1 LPAFPPQR
9 RKGRKGSAEKLPKDS
24 FFSVSFSAKP
34 QRSLRLCGE
43 VTTSSRQFSL
53 ILQNPVNPVEDKPRS
68 FLMIRK
74 FLTVS
79 LLIVAL
85 AFSPF
90 ASLADEGMWLPDS
103 LNKLPLGQMK
113 KRGFELKPEDVYST
127 TQASLK
133 DAIVQIS
140 AGGTGSF
147 VSGEGLIL
155 TNHHV
160 AFSAITRAT
169 TTEKDYINNGFVAKS
184 RAEEIPAQGYTVSIL
199 QEFKDV
205 TAEML
210 SAAKPEMSPA
220 ERDAALNAKRGE
232 IQKTALAGREKE
244 GIRTQVVEAT
254 SGVQYF
260 LYTYLTL
267 RDIRITYAPPKSIG
281 YFGGDPDN
289 FEWPRHCGDFT
300 YLRAYVGADGK
311 PAGFSKDNVPFKPK
325 RFLAVSAAGIKEG
338 DFTFV
343 MGHPGATYR
352 YRESYSLDF
361 RQNIQLPDQISGLKK
376 QIETL
381 TKMGEKNPALKIRL
395 ADQIFGLSNSLKSFE
410 GAVVGL
416 KKMNL
421 VERRRAE
428 EEALKKWLEATPAAK
443 SKYGN
448 VLPQI
453 ETLYKELSSFS
464 SKQSVF
470 TELFDSGELVNALS
484 YAYLRAADKEKPAGE
499 RNPQLSDGALP
510 QITNQLNSGW
520 GEREPAAEAG
530 ALAAALESLANLPAN
545 QKFAIAEN
553 LFGNQTGEAR
563 RQAERDFAAKV
574 VINSKFKSFDEV
586 KKLFTASAADI
597 RAIDDPLMKLIVAA
611 SDENAPF
618 AKRQTT
624 ILNEVVRLRP
634 KYIGAMLEMKKGA
647 YYPDANF
654 TLRFTYGE
662 VKSYKP
668 RDAVFYHWQTSLAGV
683 IAKDTGEE
691 PFNVPAGLKDLAK
704 KKDFGNY
711 FDSQL
716 NDVPVNFL
724 TTTDITGGN
733 SGSPIMNGRGEMI
746 GLVFD
751 GNFEGLGGDYAFDGN
766 LNRTI
771 NVDIRYVLFV
781 TEKLGGAAYLF
792 DEMQI
797 KRGKTMAAGK

>member
-1 LPAFPPQR
+1 
-9 RKGRKGSAEKLPKDS
+9 
-24 FFSVSFSAKP
+24 
-34 QRSLRLCGE
+34 
-43 VTTSSRQFSL
+43 
-53 ILQNPVNPVEDKPRS
+53 
-68 FLMIRK
+68 MIRK

-85 AFSPF
+85 ALSPF

-103 LNKLPLGQMK
+103 LSKLPLAQLK

-127 TQASLK
+127 TQPSLK

-160 AFSAITRAT
+160 AFAAITRAS

-205 TAEML
+205 TAEVM
-210 SAAKPEMSPA
+210 SAAKPEMSPE
-220 ERDAALNAKRGE
+220 ERDRALAAKRGE
-232 IQKTALAGREKE
+232 IQKTALNGRDKD

-254 SGVQYF
+254 SGLQYF

-267 RDIRITYAPPKSIG
+267 RDVRIVYAPPKSIG

-361 RQNIQLPDQISGLKK
+361 RQNIQLPDQIATLKK

-381 TKMGEKNPALKIRL
+381 TKLGEKNPALKIRL
-395 ADQIFGLSNSLKSFE
+395 ADQIFSLSNSLKAFE
-410 GAVVGL
+410 GAVLGL
-416 KKMNL
+416 KKLNL
-421 VERRRAE
+421 IERRRAE
-428 EEALKKWLEATPAAK
+428 EEALKKWLDANPAAK
-443 SKYGN
+443 AKYGN

-453 ETLYKELSSFS
+453 EALYADLSSFS
-464 SKQSVF
+464 SKQSAF
-470 TELFDSGELVNALS
+470 TELFDTGDLIGAL
-484 YAYLRAADKEKPAGE
+484 YFAYLRATDKEKPANE

-510 QITNQLNSGW
+510 QILNQITGDWN
-520 GEREPAAEAG
+520 EREPESEAKT
-530 ALAAALESLANLPAN
+530 LANALETLADLPAN
-545 QKFAIAEN
+545 QKFAFVET
-553 LFGNQTGEAR
+553 LFGNQTGNAR
-563 RQAERDFAAKV
+563 RQAERDFADKTIA
-574 VINSKFKSFDEV
+574 NSKFKALDEM
-586 KKLFTASAADI
+586 KKLFSASAADI
-597 RAIDDPLMKLIVAA
+597 RAIDDPLVKLIVAA
-611 SDENAPF
+611 VDENAPF
-618 AKRQTT
+618 AKRVAKF
-624 ILNEVVRLRP
+624 NSEVVRLRP
-634 KYIGAMLEMKKGA
+634 NYVAAMLEMKKA
-647 YYPDANF
+647 PYYPDANF

-668 RDAVFYHWQTSLAGV
+668 RDAVYYHWQTSLAGV
-683 IAKDTGEE
+683 IDKDTGED

-711 FDSQL
+711 FDARL

-751 GNFEGLGGDYAFDGN
+751 GNYEGLGGDYAFDGA

-792 DEMQI
+792 DEMKI
-797 KRGKTMAAGK
+797 NRGKAMTAGK

>member
-1 LPAFPPQR
+1 MNTEKSQPVFIRVYLWLVFQSL
-9 RKGRKGSAEKLPKDS
+9 KGD
-24 FFSVSFSAKP
+24 
-34 QRSLRLCGE
+34 
-43 VTTSSRQFSL
+43 
-53 ILQNPVNPVEDKPRS
+53 
-68 FLMIRK
+68 LMIRK
-74 FLTVS
+74 ALTVS

-85 AFSPF
+85 AFAPF

-103 LNKLPLGQMK
+103 LGKLPMGQLK

-127 TQASLK
+127 TQPSLK

-160 AFSAITRAT
+160 AFAAVTRAS
-169 TTEKDYINNGFVAKS
+169 TTEKDYINNGFLAKS

-205 TAEML
+205 TAEVL
-210 SAAKPEMSPA
+210 AAAKPEMSPT
-220 ERDAALNAKRGE
+220 ERDAALAAKRGE
-232 IQKTALAGREKE
+232 IQKNALAGRDNE

-254 SGVQYF
+254 SGLQYF

-267 RDIRITYAPPKSIG
+267 RDVRIAYAPPKSIG

-311 PAGFSKDNVPFKPK
+311 PAGFSKDNVPYKPK
-325 RFLAVSAAGIKEG
+325 RFLAVNAAGIKEG

-343 MGHPGATYR
+343 LGHPGATYR
-352 YRESYSLDF
+352 YRESYSLEF
-361 RQNIQLPDQISGLKK
+361 RQNIQLPDQIATLKK
-376 QIETL
+376 QIDTL
-381 TKMGEKNPALKIRL
+381 TQIGEKNPALKIRL
-395 ADQIFGLSNSLKSFE
+395 ADQIFSMNNSLKAFE

-416 KKMNL
+416 KKMGL

-428 EEALKKWLEATPAAK
+428 EEALKKWLDANPAAK
-443 SKYGN
+443 AKYGN

-453 ETLYKELSSFS
+453 EALYHDLASFS
-464 SKQSVF
+464 SKQSAF
-470 TELFDSGELVNALS
+470 SGLFESGDLANALN
-484 YAYLRAADKEKPAGE
+484 YAYLRAVDKEKPAGE
-499 RNPQLSDGALP
+499 RNPQFSDGALP
-510 QITNQLNSGW
+510 QITNQLSSGW
-520 GEREPAAEAG
+520 GEREPEVESK
-530 ALAAALESLANLPAN
+530 ALADSLKGLADLPAN
-545 QKFAIAEN
+545 QKFAFAEN
-553 LFGNQTGEAR
+553 LFGNQSGADR
-563 RQAERDFAAKV
+563 RKAERDFADKAV
-574 VINSKFKSFDEV
+574 ANSKFKSFDEV
-586 KKLFTASAADI
+586 KKLLSASAADI
-597 RAIDDPLMKLIVAA
+597 RATDDPLLKLIAA
-611 SDENAPF
+611 AADENAPF
-618 AKRQTT
+618 GKRVAKF
-624 ILNEVVRLRP
+624 NSEVVRLRP
-634 KYIGAMLEMKKGA
+634 NYVAAMLEMKKGV

-662 VKSYKP
+662 VKGYKP
-668 RDAVFYHWQTSLAGV
+668 RDAVTYDWQTSLSGV
-683 IAKDTGEE
+683 IAKDTGED
-691 PFNVPAGLKDLAK
+691 PFNVPAGLKELAK
-704 KKDFGNY
+704 KRDFGNY
-711 FDSQL
+711 IEPRL

-781 TEKLGGAAYLF
+781 TEKLGNASYLF
-792 DEMQI
+792 NEMKI
-797 KRGKTMAAGK
+797 NRGKTMAAGK

>member
-1 LPAFPPQR
+1 
-9 RKGRKGSAEKLPKDS
+9 
-24 FFSVSFSAKP
+24 
-34 QRSLRLCGE
+34 
-43 VTTSSRQFSL
+43 
-53 ILQNPVNPVEDKPRS
+53 
-68 FLMIRK
+68 MIRK
-74 FLTVS
+74 ALTVT

-85 AFSPF
+85 AFAPF

-103 LNKLPLGQMK
+103 LSKLPLAQLK

-127 TQASLK
+127 TQPSLK

-160 AFSAITRAT
+160 AFAAITRAS
-169 TTEKDYINNGFVAKS
+169 TTEKDYINNGILAKS

-205 TAEML
+205 TAEVL
-210 SAAKPEMSPA
+210 SAAKPEMSPE
-220 ERDAALNAKRGE
+220 ERDRALAAKRGE
-232 IQKTALAGREKE
+232 IQKNALNGRDKD

-254 SGVQYF
+254 SGLQYY

-267 RDIRITYAPPKSIG
+267 RDVRIVYAPPKSIG

-343 MGHPGATYR
+343 LGHPGATYR

-361 RQNIQLPDQISGLKK
+361 RQNIQLPDQIASLKK
-376 QIETL
+376 QIDAL
-381 TKMGEKNPALKIRL
+381 TKLGEKNPALKIRL
-395 ADQIFGLSNSLKSFE
+395 SDQIFSMSNSLKAFE
-410 GAVVGL
+410 GAVLGL
-416 KKMNL
+416 KKLNL
-421 VERRRAE
+421 VERRSAE
-428 EEALKKWLEATPAAK
+428 EEALKKWLDANPAAK
-443 SKYGN
+443 AKYGN

-453 ETLYKELSSFS
+453 EALYADLRSFT
-464 SKQSVF
+464 SKQSAF
-470 TELFDSGELVNALS
+470 SELFDTGELIGAL
-484 YAYLRAADKEKPAGE
+484 YFAYLRATDKEKPANE

-510 QITNQLNSGW
+510 QILNQISGDW
-520 GEREPAAEAG
+520 NEREPEAEAKT
-530 ALAAALESLANLPAN
+530 LANALERLADLPAN
-545 QKFAIAEN
+545 QKFALVET
-553 LFGNQTGEAR
+553 LFGNQTGNAR
-563 RQAERDFAAKV
+563 RQAERDFADKSIA
-574 VINSKFKSFDEV
+574 NSKFKSLDEV
-586 KKLFTASAADI
+586 KKLFSTSAADI
-597 RAIDDPLMKLIVAA
+597 RAIDDPLVKLVVAA
-611 SDENAPF
+611 VDENAPY
-618 AKRQTT
+618 AKRVAKF
-624 ILNEVVRLRP
+624 NSEVVRLRP
-634 KYIGAMLEMKKGA
+634 NYVAAMLEMKKA
-647 YYPDANF
+647 PYYPDANF

-668 RDAVFYHWQTSLAGV
+668 RDAVYYHWQTSLAGV
-683 IAKDTGEE
+683 IDKDTGED

-704 KKDFGNY
+704 KKDYGSY
-711 FDSQL
+711 FDARL

-724 TTTDITGGN
+724 STTDITGGN
-733 SGSPIMNGRGEMI
+733 SGSPIMNGRGEVI

-751 GNFEGLGGDYAFDGN
+751 GNYEGLGGDYAFDGN

-792 DEMQI
+792 DEMKI
-797 KRGKTMAAGK
+797 NRGKAMTAGK

>member
-1 LPAFPPQR
+1 
-9 RKGRKGSAEKLPKDS
+9 
-24 FFSVSFSAKP
+24 
-34 QRSLRLCGE
+34 
-43 VTTSSRQFSL
+43 
-53 ILQNPVNPVEDKPRS
+53 
-68 FLMIRK
+68 MIRK

-79 LLIVAL
+79 ILVFAL

-103 LNKLPLGQMK
+103 LGKLPMGQLK

-127 TQASLK
+127 TQPSLK

-160 AFSAITRAT
+160 AFSAITRAS
-169 TTEKDYINNGFVAKS
+169 TTEKDYINNGFLAKS

-205 TAEML
+205 TAEVL
-210 SAAKPEMSPA
+210 SAAKPEMTP
-220 ERDAALNAKRGE
+220 EQRDSALNAKKGE
-232 IQKTALAGREKE
+232 ISKAALNGRDKE
-244 GIRTQVVEAT
+244 GIRTQIVEAT
-254 SGVQYF
+254 SGYQYF

-267 RDIRITYAPPKSIG
+267 RDVRMVYAPPKSIG

-361 RQNIQLPDQISGLKK
+361 RQNVQLPDQISTLKK

-395 ADQIFGLSNSLKSFE
+395 ADQIFGLSNSLKAFE
-410 GAVVGL
+410 GAVLGL
-416 KKMNL
+416 KKLNL
-421 VERRRAE
+421 IERRRAE
-428 EEALKKWLEATPAAK
+428 EEALKKWLDATPSAK
-443 SKYGN
+443 TKYGN

-453 ETLYKELSSFS
+453 EALYADLRSFS
-464 SKQSVF
+464 SKQTAF
-470 TELFDSGELVNALS
+470 GELFDSGDLVNALNI
-484 YAYLRAADKEKPAGE
+484 AYLRAVDKEKPAGE
-499 RNPQLSDGALP
+499 RNPQLSDGAV
-510 QITNQLNSGW
+510 NQMIGQMSSGW
-520 GEREPAAEAG
+520 GEREPAGEVG
-530 ALAAALESLANLPAN
+530 ALASALESLADLPGN
-545 QKFAIAEN
+545 QKFAFAET

-563 RQAERDFAAKV
+563 RKAERDFADKV
-574 VINSKFKSFDEV
+574 ISDSKYKSFDEV
-586 KKLFTASAADI
+586 KKLFGLSAADI
-597 RAIDDPLMKLIVAA
+597 RAIDDPLVKLIAA
-611 SDENAPF
+611 SADENAPY
-618 AKRQTT
+618 AKR
-624 ILNEVVRLRP
+624 ISKFNGEVVRLRP
-634 KYIGAMLEMKKGA
+634 NYVAAMLEMKKGA

-704 KKDFGNY
+704 KKDYGNY
-711 FDSQL
+711 FDAQL

-771 NVDIRYVLFV
+771 NVDIRYVMFV

-797 KRGKTMAAGK
+797 KRGKAMTAGK

>member
-1 LPAFPPQR
+1 
-9 RKGRKGSAEKLPKDS
+9 
-24 FFSVSFSAKP
+24 
-34 QRSLRLCGE
+34 
-43 VTTSSRQFSL
+43 
-53 ILQNPVNPVEDKPRS
+53 
-68 FLMIRK
+68 MIRK
-74 FLTVS
+74 ALTVS

-85 AFSPF
+85 AFAPF

-103 LNKLPLGQMK
+103 LSKLPLAQLK

-127 TQASLK
+127 TQPSLK

-160 AFSAITRAT
+160 AFAAITRAS
-169 TTEKDYINNGFVAKS
+169 TTEKDYINNGILAKS

-205 TAEML
+205 TAEVL
-210 SAAKPEMSPA
+210 AAAKPEMSPE
-220 ERDAALNAKRGE
+220 ERDRALAAKRGE
-232 IQKTALAGREKE
+232 IQKNALNGRDKD

-254 SGVQYF
+254 SGLQYY

-267 RDIRITYAPPKSIG
+267 RDIRIAYAPPKSIG

-311 PAGFSKDNVPFKPK
+311 PAAFSKDNVPYKPK
-325 RFLAVSAAGIKEG
+325 RFLAVNAAGIKEG

-343 MGHPGATYR
+343 LGHPGATYR

-361 RQNIQLPDQISGLKK
+361 RQNIQLPDQIASLKK
-376 QIETL
+376 QIDAL
-381 TKMGEKNPALKIRL
+381 TKLGEKNPALKIRL
-395 ADQIFGLSNSLKSFE
+395 SDQIFSMSNSLKAFE
-410 GAVVGL
+410 GAVLGL
-416 KKMNL
+416 KKLNL

-428 EEALKKWLEATPAAK
+428 EEALKKWLDANPAAK
-443 SKYGN
+443 AKYGN

-453 ETLYKELSSFS
+453 EALYADLRSFA
-464 SKQSVF
+464 SKQSAF
-470 TELFDSGELVNALS
+470 TELFDAGELVGAL
-484 YAYLRAADKEKPAGE
+484 YFAYLRATDKEKPANE

-510 QITNQLNSGW
+510 QILNQISGDW
-520 GEREPAAEAG
+520 NEREPEAEAKT
-530 ALAAALESLANLPAN
+530 LASALERLSNLPAN
-545 QKFAIAEN
+545 QKFAFVET
-553 LFGNQTGEAR
+553 LFGNQTGDAR
-563 RQAERDFAAKV
+563 RQAERDFADKA
-574 VINSKFKSFDEV
+574 IANSKFKSLDEV
-586 KKLFTASAADI
+586 KKLFSASAADI
-597 RAIDDPLMKLIVAA
+597 RAIDDPLVKLVAA
-611 SDENAPF
+611 AADENAPY
-618 AKRQTT
+618 AKRVAKF
-624 ILNEVVRLRP
+624 NSEVVRLRP
-634 KYIGAMLEMKKGA
+634 NYVAAMLEMKKGV

-668 RDAVFYHWQTSLAGV
+668 RDAVYYHWQTSLAGV
-683 IAKDTGEE
+683 IAKDTGED
-691 PFNVPAGLKDLAK
+691 PFNVPAGLKDLAR

-711 FDSQL
+711 FDAQL

-724 TTTDITGGN
+724 STTDITGGN
-733 SGSPIMNGRGEMI
+733 SGSPIMNGRGEVI

-751 GNFEGLGGDYAFDGN
+751 GNYEGLGGDYAFDGN

-797 KRGKTMAAGK
+797 KRGKAMTAGK

>member
-1 LPAFPPQR
+1 MF
-9 RKGRKGSAEKLPKDS
+9 
-24 FFSVSFSAKP
+24 
-34 QRSLRLCGE
+34 
-43 VTTSSRQFSL
+43 
-53 ILQNPVNPVEDKPRS
+53 
-68 FLMIRK
+68 RK

-85 AFSPF
+85 AFAPF

-103 LNKLPLGQMK
+103 LSKLPLGQLK

-127 TQASLK
+127 TQPSLK

-160 AFSAITRAT
+160 AFAAITRAS
-169 TTEKDYINNGFVAKS
+169 TTEKDYINNGFLAKS

-205 TAEML
+205 TAEVL
-210 SAAKPEMSPA
+210 SAAKPEMSPE
-220 ERDAALNAKRGE
+220 ERDRALAAKRGE
-232 IQKTALAGREKE
+232 IQKTALNGRDKD
-244 GIRTQVVEAT
+244 GIRIQVVEAT
-254 SGVQYF
+254 SGLQYY

-267 RDIRITYAPPKSIG
+267 RDVRIVYAPPKSIG

-311 PAGFSKDNVPFKPK
+311 PASFSKDNVPFKPK
-325 RFLAVSAAGIKEG
+325 RFLAVNAAGIKEG

-361 RQNIQLPDQISGLKK
+361 RQNIQLPDQIAALKK
-376 QIETL
+376 QIDSL
-381 TKMGEKNPALKIRL
+381 TKLGEKNPALKIRL
-395 ADQIFGLSNSLKSFE
+395 ADQIFSMSNSLKAFE
-410 GAVVGL
+410 GAVLGL
-416 KKMNL
+416 KKLNL

-428 EEALKKWLEATPAAK
+428 EEALKKWLDANPAAK
-443 SKYGN
+443 AKYGN

-453 ETLYKELSSFS
+453 EALYADLRSFT
-464 SKQSVF
+464 SKQSAF
-470 TELFDSGELVNALS
+470 TELFDAGDLIGAL
-484 YAYLRAADKEKPAGE
+484 YFAYLRATDKEKPTGE

-510 QITNQLNSGW
+510 QILNQISGDW
-520 GEREPAAEAG
+520 NEREPEAEAKT
-530 ALAAALESLANLPAN
+530 LATALETLADLPAN
-545 QKFAIAEN
+545 QKFAFVET
-553 LFGNQTGEAR
+553 LFGNQTGNAR
-563 RQAERDFAAKV
+563 RQAERDFADKTIA
-574 VINSKFKSFDEV
+574 NSKFKSLDEV
-586 KKLFTASAADI
+586 KKLFSASAADI
-597 RAIDDPLMKLIVAA
+597 RAIDDPLVKLIVAA
-611 SDENAPF
+611 VDENAPF
-618 AKRQTT
+618 AKRVAKF
-624 ILNEVVRLRP
+624 NSEVVRLRP
-634 KYIGAMLEMKKGA
+634 NYVAAMLEMKKGA

-668 RDAVFYHWQTSLAGV
+668 RDAVYYHWQTSLAGV
-683 IAKDTGEE
+683 IAKDTGED
-691 PFNVPAGLKDLAK
+691 PFNVPAALKDLAK
-704 KKDFGNY
+704 KKDYGNY
-711 FDSQL
+711 FDAQL

-751 GNFEGLGGDYAFDGN
+751 GNYEGLGGDYAFDGN

-797 KRGKTMAAGK
+797 KRGKAMTAGK

>member
-1 LPAFPPQR
+1 
-9 RKGRKGSAEKLPKDS
+9 
-24 FFSVSFSAKP
+24 
-34 QRSLRLCGE
+34 
-43 VTTSSRQFSL
+43 
-53 ILQNPVNPVEDKPRS
+53 
-68 FLMIRK
+68 MIRK
-74 FLTVS
+74 ALTVT

-85 AFSPF
+85 AFAPF

-103 LNKLPLGQMK
+103 LSKLPLAQLK

-127 TQASLK
+127 TQPSLK

-160 AFSAITRAT
+160 AFAAITRAS
-169 TTEKDYINNGFVAKS
+169 TTEKDYINNGILAKS

-205 TAEML
+205 TAEVL
-210 SAAKPEMSPA
+210 SAAKPEMSPE
-220 ERDAALNAKRGE
+220 ERDRALAAKRGE
-232 IQKTALAGREKE
+232 IQKNALNGRDKD

-254 SGVQYF
+254 SGLQYY

-267 RDIRITYAPPKSIG
+267 RDVRIVYAPPKSIG

-311 PAGFSKDNVPFKPK
+311 PAAFSKDNVPYKPK
-325 RFLAVSAAGIKEG
+325 RFLAVNASGIKEG

-343 MGHPGATYR
+343 LGHPGATYR

-361 RQNIQLPDQISGLKK
+361 RQNIQLPDQIASLKK
-376 QIETL
+376 QIDAL
-381 TKMGEKNPALKIRL
+381 TKLGEKNPALKIRL
-395 ADQIFGLSNSLKSFE
+395 SDQIFSMSNSLKAFE
-410 GAVVGL
+410 GAVLGL
-416 KKMNL
+416 KKLNL

-428 EEALKKWLEATPAAK
+428 EEALKKWLDANPAAK
-443 SKYGN
+443 AKYGN

-453 ETLYKELSSFS
+453 EALYADLRSFA
-464 SKQSVF
+464 SKQSAF
-470 TELFDSGELVNALS
+470 TELFDAGELVGAL
-484 YAYLRAADKEKPAGE
+484 YFAYLRATDKEKPANE

-510 QITNQLNSGW
+510 QILNQISGNW
-520 GEREPAAEAG
+520 NEREPESEAKT
-530 ALAAALESLANLPAN
+530 LANALETLADLPAN
-545 QKFAIAEN
+545 QKFAFVET
-553 LFGNQTGEAR
+553 LFGNQTGDAR
-563 RQAERDFAAKV
+563 RQAEREFADKA
-574 VINSKFKSFDEV
+574 IANSKFKSLDEV
-586 KKLFTASAADI
+586 KKLFSASAAEI
-597 RAIDDPLMKLIVAA
+597 RAIDDPLVKLVAA
-611 SDENAPF
+611 AADENAPY
-618 AKRQTT
+618 AKRVAKF
-624 ILNEVVRLRP
+624 NSEVVRLRP
-634 KYIGAMLEMKKGA
+634 NYVAAMLEMKKGV

-668 RDAVFYHWQTSLAGV
+668 RDAVYYHWQTSLTGV
-683 IAKDTGEE
+683 IDKDTGED
-691 PFNVPAGLKDLAK
+691 PFNVPAGLKDLAR

-711 FDSQL
+711 FDAQL
-716 NDVPVNFL
+716 KDVPVNFL
-724 TTTDITGGN
+724 STTDITGGN
-733 SGSPIMNGRGEMI
+733 SGSPIMNGRGEVI

-751 GNFEGLGGDYAFDGN
+751 GNYEGLGGDYAFDGN

-797 KRGKTMAAGK
+797 KRGKAMTAGK